1 VYIFEVSGN
10 ADQCNTSPAHTRE
23 KGIDMIKVSVVA
35 TVTLE
40 LEVDLV
46 DIQDEL
52 DGPPSAAA
60 VKSYLEGETPEL
72 LDQWMADE
80 GYAVAKVTVSLPD
93 DFE

>member
-46 DIQDEL
+46 GVAQMPRRGLPATSSPNTQAHEN
-52 DGPPSAAA
+52 
-60 VKSYLEGETPEL
+60 VKKKTSIR
-72 LDQWMADE
+72 ADKTCKIF
-80 GYAVAKVTVSLPD
+80 ALC
-93 DFE
+93 